1 MVTALDVRRVRAI
14 PGHLRRFR
22 SAIRQPS
29 DVVLAARIGWFVYRC
44 PRDLEQRDL
53 SGFLRELRVGHR
65 PAAADVVAARDRIAR
80 LRSAWL
86 ALPRLRRRNTCY
98 VRALTLY
105 RFLDAGGR
113 DVGLHVGIERQQTDR
128 LRGHAWITVDG
139 QMLEGPPEVEAG
151 SIVEV
156 NLGGR

>member
-1 MVTALDVRRVRAI
+1 MVTALDVRRVHAI
-14 PGHLRRFR
+14 PATSGGSGPRSTNRPTSCSRRGSVGSSTAAR
-22 SAIRQPS
+22 VISSSAISRGS
-29 DVVLAARIGWFVYRC
+29 
-44 PRDLEQRDL
+44 
-53 SGFLRELRVGHR
+53 SRELRVGHR

-113 DVGLHVGIERQQTDR
+113 DVGLHVGIERHQTDR